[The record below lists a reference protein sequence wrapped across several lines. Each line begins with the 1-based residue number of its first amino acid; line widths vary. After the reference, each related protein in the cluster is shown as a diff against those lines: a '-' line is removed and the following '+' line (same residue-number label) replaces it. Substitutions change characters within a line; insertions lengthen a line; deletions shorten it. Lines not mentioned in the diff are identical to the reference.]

1 MAASNPTRTAV
12 WLRFALLL
20 SGLTTSARAGKYPE
34 LTHHPLTLTETT
46 QVSSIAE
53 ACATY
58 TGDLEIANL
67 TDFVNLTGIEKIDGE
82 LRFDNS
88 LADPDHVTLY
98 SSTLQNITTGLLIYG
113 PSEVDST
120 SGWLNVSLPV
130 LRSAYSIGVYGPWS
144 RVSLDTDPEMNVTG
158 SFIVHGNNKMKTS
171 DLYVNASVVWFI
183 QVTEID
189 FSSGSFL
196 TSSADRVGYV
206 AVKGNE
212 GLKQVLLNSLE
223 WAKYAI
229 RIFSNPDLDEI
240 SMPLLTNASY
250 VQIQNNGRDAVVSL
264 PELEFLGNRSHESS
278 QISAMGTGAVFQ
290 DLIDIS
296 LPKLKQVHGDWR
308 FFGKLNFTSNLF
320 SELYLPRLETANC
333 TLGID
338 DNIAL
343 NDLWLPR
350 LDYVKDLEIHA
361 NPRLLNVT
369 ANLLKTADKINMTG
383 PFTNVE
389 FFSVETVTGDFFL
402 VGDDTMDCSWFDEHF
417 LNNIVKGSYKCVGNH
432 TKPETE
438 RKPSTPTDEA
448 QLEAWGSGK
457 DSGSD
462 SGGNTGDEDGSTSK
476 SSSNGSGGGGLST
489 GAKAGIAV
497 GVSVVGLALILGAWL
512 LYRKKKA
519 QKAPVEPSNADS
531 GFQKAELDGSSKTT
545 PVDIDKEESKMDV
558 TETVQAG
565 ELPDS
570 GKVELP
576 AKSARVELPA

>member
-1 MAASNPTRTAV
+1 M
-12 WLRFALLL
+12 
-20 SGLTTSARAGKYPE
+20 
-34 LTHHPLTLTETT
+34 TLTETT

-82 LRFDNS
+82 LKFDNS
-88 LADPDHVTLY
+88 LGVQDGATIY
-98 SSTLQNITTGLLIYG
+98 SSTLKNITEGFLVYG
-113 PSEVDST
+113 PSEADRPY
-120 SGWLNVSLPV
+120 GWLNVSLHA
-130 LRSAYSIGVYGPWS
+130 LQRAYSIGVYGPWA
-144 RVSLDTDPEMNVTG
+144 RVLLDTAPELNVTD
-158 SFIVHGNNKMKTS
+158 SFIVHGADMMQAS
-171 DLYVNASVVWFI
+171 DLYVNATYVWFL
-183 QVTEID
+183 QVTDID
-189 FSSGSFL
+189 FLSGSYL

-206 AVKGNE
+206 VVKGNK
-212 GLKQVLLNSLE
+212 GLKQVQLESLE
-223 WAKYAI
+223 HARYAI
-229 RIFSNPDLDEI
+229 KIFSNPDLDNI
-240 SMPLLTNASY
+240 SMPLTNASF

-278 QISAMGTGAVFQ
+278 MISAMGTGAVFQ

-338 DNIAL
+338 DNVAL

-361 NPRLLNVT
+361 NPRLRNVT

-389 FFSVETVTGDFFL
+389 FFSMEKVTGDFYL

-417 LNNIVKGSYKCVGNH
+417 LNNIVQGSYKCVGNH

-457 DSGSD
+457 DDGND
-462 SGGNTGDEDGSTSK
+462 SGDTGDKEGSS
-476 SSSNGSGGGGLST
+476 SGDSSNGGGGGGLST
-489 GAKAGIAV
+489 GAKAGIGV
-497 GVSVVGLALILGAWL
+497 GVSIAALAALALGAWF

-519 QKAPVEPSNADS
+519 QKAPEEAPAADL
-531 GFQKAELDGSSKTT
+531 GFQKAELDGSSKPT
-545 PVDIDKEESKMDV
+545 PVDIEKDERKMDV

-570 GKVELP
+570 GKAELP
-576 AKSARVELPA
+576 ARTARVELPA

>member
-1 MAASNPTRTAV
+1 MAASNSTRTAV
-12 WLRFALLL
+12 WLRLALLL
-20 SGLTTSARAGKYPE
+20 SGLTTSARAACSE
-34 LTHHPLTLTETT
+34 DRLTTLTLTETT
-46 QVSSIAE
+46 QVSSLAE

-58 TGDLEIANL
+58 IGDLNFANM
-67 TDFVNLTGIEKIDGE
+67 TDFVNLTGIERIDGE
-82 LRFDNS
+82 LIIDNS
-88 LADPDHVTLY
+88 IAETDHLTLH
-98 SSTLQNITTGLLIYG
+98 SSTLQNITEGLLINGPFGKHVTRAYG
-113 PSEVDST
+113 H
-120 SGWLNVSLPV
+120 LNMSLPV
-130 LRSAYSIGVYGPWS
+130 LQDVYSIGVYGQWS
-144 RVSLDTDPEMNVTG
+144 GVSLETEPELNVTG
-158 SFIVHGNNKMKTS
+158 AFIVHGGDKMKTS
-171 DLYVNASVVWFI
+171 DLDVNASSVWFL
-183 QVTEID
+183 QVTNID
-189 FSSGSFL
+189 FSSGSYL
-196 TSSADRVGYV
+196 TSSVDRVGYV
-206 AVKGNE
+206 AVVGNQ
-212 GLKQVLLNSLE
+212 GLKQVLLKSLE

-229 RIFSNPDLDEI
+229 KIYSNPDLDEI
-240 SMPLLTNASY
+240 SMPVTNASY
-250 VQIQNNGRDAVVSL
+250 VQIHSNGRDAVVSL

-278 QISAMGTGAVFQ
+278 QIAAMGTGAVFK
-290 DLIDIS
+290 DLIDIN

-308 FFGKLNFTSNLF
+308 FFGKLNFTSNQF

-350 LDYVKDLEIHA
+350 LDNVKDLEIHA

-389 FFSVETVTGDFFL
+389 FFSMETVTGDFFL
-402 VGDDTMDCSWFDEHF
+402 IGDDTMDCSWFDEHF

-432 TKPETE
+432 TKPATE

-457 DSGSD
+457 DGGND
-462 SGGNTGDEDGSTSK
+462 SGDDSGDEEGASSK

-489 GAKAGIAV
+489 GAKAGIGV
-497 GVSVVGLALILGAWL
+497 GVSIVALALILGAWL

-519 QKAPVEPSNADS
+519 QKVPEEATNAGS
-531 GFQKAELDGSSKTT
+531 EFQKAELDGSSEPT
-545 PVDIDKEESKMDV
+545 PVTIDKDESKMDV

-570 GKVELP
+570 GKAELP
-576 AKSARVELPA
+576 AKAARAELPA

>member
-1 MAASNPTRTAV
+1 MAASNSTRAAV
-12 WLRFALLL
+12 WLRLALLL
-20 SGLTTSARAGKYPE
+20 SGLTISARAACSEGRA
-34 LTHHPLTLTETT
+34 TTLTLTETT
-46 QVSSIAE
+46 QVSSLAE
-53 ACATY
+53 ACPTY
-58 TGDLEIANL
+58 TGQLEFANMTDL
-67 TDFVNLTGIEKIDGE
+67 VNLTGIERIDGQ
-82 LRFDNS
+82 LKIDNS
-88 LADPDHVTLY
+88 LAETDDLTLH
-98 SSTLQNITTGLLIYG
+98 SSTLQNITEGLLIDG
-113 PSEVDST
+113 PSGRDVT
-120 SGWLNVSLPV
+120 RAYGYLNMSLPV
-130 LRSAYSIGVYGPWS
+130 LQDVYSIGVYGPWS
-144 RVSLDTDPEMNVTG
+144 GVSLETVPELNVTDAL
-158 SFIVHGNNKMKTS
+158 IVHGSDKMKAS
-171 DLYVNASVVWFI
+171 DLYVNASTVWFL
-183 QVTEID
+183 QVTNID
-189 FSSGSFL
+189 FSSGSYL
-196 TSSADRVGYV
+196 TSSVDRVG
-206 AVKGNE
+206 
-212 GLKQVLLNSLE
+212 
-223 WAKYAI
+223 
-229 RIFSNPDLDEI
+229 
-240 SMPLLTNASY
+240 
-250 VQIQNNGRDAVVSL
+250 
-264 PELEFLGNRSHESS
+264 HESS
-278 QISAMGTGAVFQ
+278 QIAAMGVGGVFQ

-320 SELYLPRLETANC
+320 SELYLPRLETVNC

-432 TKPETE
+432 TKPATE

-457 DSGSD
+457 DGGND
-462 SGGNTGDEDGSTSK
+462 SGDDSGDEEGSSSK

-489 GAKAGIAV
+489 GAKAGIGV
-497 GVSVVGLALILGAWL
+497 GVSVVALALILGAWL

-519 QKAPVEPSNADS
+519 QKTPEEATNAGS
-531 GFQKAELDGSSKTT
+531 EFQKAELDGSSEPT
-545 PVDIDKEESKMDV
+545 PVSIDKDESKMDV

-570 GKVELP
+570 GKAELP
-576 AKSARVELPA
+576 AKAARAELPA

>member
-1 MAASNPTRTAV
+1 MAASNPTRTVV
-12 WLRFALLL
+12 WLGLALLL
-20 SGLTTSARAGKYPE
+20 SGLTTSARAACSAE
-34 LTHHPLTLTETT
+34 DPLTLTETT

-82 LRFDNS
+82 LKFDNS
-88 LADPDHVTLY
+88 LGVQDGATIY
-98 SSTLQNITTGLLIYG
+98 SSTLKNITEGFLVYG
-113 PSEVDST
+113 PSEADRPY
-120 SGWLNVSLPV
+120 GWLNVSLHA
-130 LRSAYSIGVYGPWS
+130 LQRAYSIGVYGPWA
-144 RVSLDTDPEMNVTG
+144 RVLLDTAPELNVTD
-158 SFIVHGNNKMKTS
+158 SFIVHGDDVMQAS
-171 DLYVNASVVWFI
+171 DLYVNATYVWFL
-183 QVTEID
+183 QVTDID
-189 FSSGSFL
+189 FLSGSYL

-206 AVKGNE
+206 VVKGNK
-212 GLKQVLLNSLE
+212 GLKQVQLESLE
-223 WAKYAI
+223 HARYAI
-229 RIFSNPDLDEI
+229 KIFSNPDLDSI
-240 SMPLLTNASY
+240 SMPLTNASF

-278 QISAMGTGAVFQ
+278 MISAMGTGGVFQ

-338 DNIAL
+338 DNVAL

-361 NPRLLNVT
+361 NPRLRNVT

-389 FFSVETVTGDFFL
+389 FFSMETVTGDFYL
-402 VGDDTMDCSWFDEHF
+402 VGDDTMDCSWFDEYF
-417 LNNIVKGSYKCVGNH
+417 LNNIVQGSYKCVGNH

-448 QLEAWGSGK
+448 QLEAWEPGK
-457 DSGSD
+457 DGGSD
-462 SGGNTGDEDGSTSK
+462 SGDDTGDKEGTS
-476 SSSNGSGGGGLST
+476 SGGSSNGEGGGGLST
-489 GAKAGIAV
+489 GAKAGIGV
-497 GVSVVGLALILGAWL
+497 GVSIMALTLILGAWL

-519 QKAPVEPSNADS
+519 QKAPEEAPTADP
-531 GFQKAELDGSSKTT
+531 GFQKAELDGSSNPT
-545 PVDIDKEESKMDV
+545 PVDIEKGESKMGV

-576 AKSARVELPA
+576 ARTTRAELPA